1 MIDFKLPN
9 FNDNQLDDA
18 KERKQI
24 KEYLVLLTRQL
35 KYILNNI
42 DVENLA
48 SGLSKSISDNGAA
61 VTKVTQDLRDIGGAI
76 SKVEKNATQ
85 LGLNA
90 ENHERSCI
98 LVLKMADSELAR
110 VTIQFT
116 GNFVTDT
123 QLEQKG
129 YVTDTELEQ
138 KGYVTATA
146 LEQKGYVTA
155 TALEQKGYVTATAL
169 EQKGYVTATELEQK
183 GYVTDTE
190 LEQKG
195 YVTDTELEQNGVSKI
210 TGATGTFSSLSS
222 ASGSTQLDGSHVA
235 SVKLFATGVATA
247 QDGET
252 YYPVYIKSNGELIKA
267 AEAYSPAEGG

>member
-61 VTKVTQDLRDIGGAI
+61 VNKVTQDLRDIGGAI

-90 ENHERSCI
+90 ENRERSCI

-123 QLEQKG
+123 QLEH
-129 YVTDTELEQ
+129 
-138 KGYVTATA
+138 KGYVTA
-146 LEQKGYVTA
+146 
-155 TALEQKGYVTATAL
+155 
-169 EQKGYVTATELEQK
+169 
-183 GYVTDTE
+183 
-190 LEQKG
+190 
-195 YVTDTELEQNGVSKI
+195 TELEQNGVSKI

-235 SVKLFATGVATA
+235 SAKLFATGVATA

>member
-61 VTKVTQDLRDIGGAI
+61 VNKVSQDLRDIGGAI

-85 LGLNA
+85 LSLNA
-90 ENHERSCI
+90 ENRERSCI

-129 YVTDTELEQ
+129 YVTDAE
-138 KGYVTATA
+138 
-146 LEQKGYVTA
+146 
-155 TALEQKGYVTATAL
+155 L
-169 EQKGYVTATELEQK
+169 EQKGYVTATELA
-183 GYVTDTE
+183 
-190 LEQKG
+190 
-195 YVTDTELEQNGVSKI
+195 QNGVSKI

-235 SVKLFATGVATA
+235 SAKLFATGVATA

-252 YYPVYIKSNGELIKA
+252 YYPVYIKSNGELIRA
-267 AEAYSPAEGG
+267 AEAYSPAKGG

>member
-42 DVENLA
+42 DVENLS

-61 VTKVTQDLRDIGGAI
+61 VTKVSQDLRDIGGAI

-90 ENHERSCI
+90 ENRERSCI
-98 LVLKMADSELAR
+98 LVLKMAGAELAR

-138 KGYVTATA
+138 KGYVTAT
-146 LEQKGYVTA
+146 
-155 TALEQKGYVTATAL
+155 
-169 EQKGYVTATELEQK
+169 ELA
-183 GYVTDTE
+183 
-190 LEQKG
+190 
-195 YVTDTELEQNGVSKI
+195 QNGVSKI

-235 SVKLFATGVATA
+235 SAKLFATGVATA

>member
-42 DVENLA
+42 GVENLA
-48 SGLSKSISDNGAA
+48 SDLSKSISDNGAA
-61 VTKVTQDLRDIGGAI
+61 VNKVSQDLRDIGGAI

-85 LGLNA
+85 LSLNA

-129 YVTDTELEQ
+129 YVTDAELEQ
-138 KGYVTATA
+138 KGYVTA
-146 LEQKGYVTA
+146 
-155 TALEQKGYVTATAL
+155 
-169 EQKGYVTATELEQK
+169 
-183 GYVTDTE
+183 
-190 LEQKG
+190 
-195 YVTDTELEQNGVSKI
+195 TELEQNGVSKI

-222 ASGSTQLDGSHVA
+222 ASGSTQLDESHVA
-235 SVKLFATGVATA
+235 SAKLFATGVATA

-252 YYPVYIKSNGELIKA
+252 YYPVYIKSNGELIRA
-267 AEAYSPAEGG
+267 AEAYSPAKGG

>member
-61 VTKVTQDLRDIGGAI
+61 VTKVSQDLRDIGGAI

-90 ENHERSCI
+90 ENRERSCI

-138 KGYVTATA
+138 KGYVT
-146 LEQKGYVTA
+146 
-155 TALEQKGYVTATAL
+155 
-169 EQKGYVTATELEQK
+169 
-183 GYVTDTE
+183 DTE

-195 YVTDTELEQNGVSKI
+195 YVTATELEQNGVSKI

-235 SVKLFATGVATA
+235 SARLFATGVATA

>member
-48 SGLSKSISDNGAA
+48 SDLSKSISDNGAA
-61 VTKVTQDLRDIGGAI
+61 VNKVSQDLRDIGGAI

-85 LGLNA
+85 LSLNA

-129 YVTDTELEQ
+129 YVTDAELEQ
-138 KGYVTATA
+138 KGYVTA
-146 LEQKGYVTA
+146 
-155 TALEQKGYVTATAL
+155 
-169 EQKGYVTATELEQK
+169 
-183 GYVTDTE
+183 
-190 LEQKG
+190 
-195 YVTDTELEQNGVSKI
+195 TELEQNGVSKI
-210 TGATGTFSSLSS
+210 TGATGTFSSRSS

-235 SVKLFATGVATA
+235 SAKLFATGVATA

-252 YYPVYIKSNGELIKA
+252 YYPVYIKSNGELIRA
-267 AEAYSPAEGG
+267 AEAYSPAKGG

>member
-61 VTKVTQDLRDIGGAI
+61 VNKVSQDLRDIGGAI

-85 LGLNA
+85 LRLNA
-90 ENHERSCI
+90 ENRERSCI

-129 YVTDTELEQ
+129 YVTDAELEQ
-138 KGYVTATA
+138 KGYVTA
-146 LEQKGYVTA
+146 
-155 TALEQKGYVTATAL
+155 
-169 EQKGYVTATELEQK
+169 
-183 GYVTDTE
+183 
-190 LEQKG
+190 
-195 YVTDTELEQNGVSKI
+195 TELEQNGVSKI

-235 SVKLFATGVATA
+235 SAKLFATGVATA

-252 YYPVYIKSNGELIKA
+252 YYPVYIKSNGELIRA
-267 AEAYSPAEGG
+267 AGAYSPAEGG

>member
-90 ENHERSCI
+90 ENRERSCI

-138 KGYVTATA
+138 KGYVTAT
-146 LEQKGYVTA
+146 
-155 TALEQKGYVTATAL
+155 
-169 EQKGYVTATELEQK
+169 ELA
-183 GYVTDTE
+183 
-190 LEQKG
+190 
-195 YVTDTELEQNGVSKI
+195 QNGVSKI

-235 SVKLFATGVATA
+235 SAKLFATGVATA

-252 YYPVYIKSNGELIKA
+252 YYPVYIKSNGELIRA
-267 AEAYSPAEGG
+267 AEAYSPAKGG

>member
-61 VTKVTQDLRDIGGAI
+61 VTKVSQDLRDIGGAI

-138 KGYVTATA
+138 KGYVTAT
-146 LEQKGYVTA
+146 
-155 TALEQKGYVTATAL
+155 
-169 EQKGYVTATELEQK
+169 ELA
-183 GYVTDTE
+183 
-190 LEQKG
+190 
-195 YVTDTELEQNGVSKI
+195 QNGVSKI

>member
-61 VTKVTQDLRDIGGAI
+61 VNKVSQDLRDIGGAI

-85 LGLNA
+85 LSLNA
-90 ENHERSCI
+90 ENRERSCI

-123 QLEQKG
+123 QLEHKG
-129 YVTDTELEQ
+129 YVTDAELEQ
-138 KGYVTATA
+138 KGYVTA
-146 LEQKGYVTA
+146 
-155 TALEQKGYVTATAL
+155 
-169 EQKGYVTATELEQK
+169 
-183 GYVTDTE
+183 
-190 LEQKG
+190 
-195 YVTDTELEQNGVSKI
+195 TELEQNGVSKI

-222 ASGSTQLDGSHVA
+222 ASGSTQIDGSHVA
-235 SVKLFATGVATA
+235 SAKLFATGVATA

-252 YYPVYIKSNGELIKA
+252 YYPVYIKSNGELIRA
-267 AEAYSPAEGG
+267 AGAYSPAEGG

>member
-42 DVENLA
+42 GVENLA
-48 SGLSKSISDNGAA
+48 SDLSKSISDNGAA
-61 VTKVTQDLRDIGGAI
+61 VNKVSQDLRDIGGAI

-85 LGLNA
+85 LSLNA

-123 QLEQKG
+123 QLEHKG
-129 YVTDTELEQ
+129 YVTDAE
-138 KGYVTATA
+138 
-146 LEQKGYVTA
+146 
-155 TALEQKGYVTATAL
+155 L

-183 GYVTDTE
+183 
-190 LEQKG
+190 
-195 YVTDTELEQNGVSKI
+195 GVSKI

-235 SVKLFATGVATA
+235 SAKLFATGVATA

-252 YYPVYIKSNGELIKA
+252 YYPVYIKSNGELIRA
-267 AEAYSPAEGG
+267 AEAYSPAKGG

>member
-61 VTKVTQDLRDIGGAI
+61 VTKVSQDLRDIGGAI

-90 ENHERSCI
+90 ENRERCCI

-138 KGYVTATA
+138 KGYVTAT
-146 LEQKGYVTA
+146 
-155 TALEQKGYVTATAL
+155 
-169 EQKGYVTATELEQK
+169 
-183 GYVTDTE
+183 
-190 LEQKG
+190 
-195 YVTDTELEQNGVSKI
+195 ELEQNGVSKI

-235 SVKLFATGVATA
+235 SAKLFATGVATA

-252 YYPVYIKSNGELIKA
+252 YYPVYIKSNGELIRA

>member
-42 DVENLA
+42 DVENLS

-61 VTKVTQDLRDIGGAI
+61 VNKVTQDLRNIGGAI

-116 GNFVTDT
+116 GNFVTDM

-138 KGYVTATA
+138 KGYVTAT
-146 LEQKGYVTA
+146 
-155 TALEQKGYVTATAL
+155 
-169 EQKGYVTATELEQK
+169 ELA
-183 GYVTDTE
+183 
-190 LEQKG
+190 
-195 YVTDTELEQNGVSKI
+195 QNGVSKI

-235 SVKLFATGVATA
+235 SAKLFATGVATA

>member
-42 DVENLA
+42 GVENLA
-48 SGLSKSISDNGAA
+48 SDLSKSISDNGAA
-61 VTKVTQDLRDIGGAI
+61 VNKVSQDLRDIGGAI

-85 LGLNA
+85 LSLNA
-90 ENHERSCI
+90 ENRERSCI

-123 QLEQKG
+123 QLEHKG
-129 YVTDTELEQ
+129 YVTDAELEQ
-138 KGYVTATA
+138 KGYVTA
-146 LEQKGYVTA
+146 
-155 TALEQKGYVTATAL
+155 
-169 EQKGYVTATELEQK
+169 
-183 GYVTDTE
+183 
-190 LEQKG
+190 
-195 YVTDTELEQNGVSKI
+195 TELEQNGVSKI

-235 SVKLFATGVATA
+235 SAKLFATGVATA

-252 YYPVYIKSNGELIKA
+252 YYPVYIKSNGELIRA
-267 AEAYSPAEGG
+267 AEAYSPAKGG

>member
-61 VTKVTQDLRDIGGAI
+61 VNKVSQDLRDIGGAI

-85 LGLNA
+85 LSLNA
-90 ENHERSCI
+90 ENRERSCI

-123 QLEQKG
+123 QLEHKG
-129 YVTDTELEQ
+129 YVTDAELEQ
-138 KGYVTATA
+138 KGYVTA
-146 LEQKGYVTA
+146 
-155 TALEQKGYVTATAL
+155 
-169 EQKGYVTATELEQK
+169 
-183 GYVTDTE
+183 
-190 LEQKG
+190 
-195 YVTDTELEQNGVSKI
+195 TELEQNGVSKI

-235 SVKLFATGVATA
+235 SAKLFATGVATA

-252 YYPVYIKSNGELIKA
+252 YYPVYIKSNSELIRA
-267 AEAYSPAEGG
+267 AEAYSPAKGG

>member
-42 DVENLA
+42 DVENLS
-48 SGLSKSISDNGAA
+48 SGLFKSISDNGAA
-61 VTKVTQDLRDIGGAI
+61 VTKVSQDLRDIGGAI

-90 ENHERSCI
+90 ENRERSCT

-138 KGYVTATA
+138 KGYVTAT
-146 LEQKGYVTA
+146 
-155 TALEQKGYVTATAL
+155 
-169 EQKGYVTATELEQK
+169 
-183 GYVTDTE
+183 
-190 LEQKG
+190 
-195 YVTDTELEQNGVSKI
+195 ELEQNGVSKI

-235 SVKLFATGVATA
+235 SAKLFATGVATA

>member
-61 VTKVTQDLRDIGGAI
+61 VTKVSQDLRDIGGAI

-90 ENHERSCI
+90 ENRERSCI

-129 YVTDTELEQ
+129 YVTDTQ
-138 KGYVTATA
+138 
-146 LEQKGYVTA
+146 
-155 TALEQKGYVTATAL
+155 L
-169 EQKGYVTATELEQK
+169 EQKGYVTATELA
-183 GYVTDTE
+183 
-190 LEQKG
+190 
-195 YVTDTELEQNGVSKI
+195 QNGVSKI

>member
-61 VTKVTQDLRDIGGAI
+61 VTKVSQDLRDIGGAI

-90 ENHERSCI
+90 ENRERSCI
-98 LVLKMADSELAR
+98 LVLKMAESELAR

-129 YVTDTELEQ
+129 YVTDAE
-138 KGYVTATA
+138 
-146 LEQKGYVTA
+146 
-155 TALEQKGYVTATAL
+155 L
-169 EQKGYVTATELEQK
+169 EQKGYVTATELA
-183 GYVTDTE
+183 
-190 LEQKG
+190 
-195 YVTDTELEQNGVSKI
+195 QNGVSKI

-235 SVKLFATGVATA
+235 SAKLFATGVATA

-252 YYPVYIKSNGELIKA
+252 YYPVYIKSNGELIRA

>member
-61 VTKVTQDLRDIGGAI
+61 VNKVSQDLRDIGGAI

-85 LGLNA
+85 LSLNA
-90 ENHERSCI
+90 ENRERSCI

-129 YVTDTELEQ
+129 YVTDAELEQ
-138 KGYVTATA
+138 KGYVTATQLEQKGYVTDA
-146 LEQKGYVTA
+146 QLEQKGYVTA
-155 TALEQKGYVTATAL
+155 
-169 EQKGYVTATELEQK
+169 
-183 GYVTDTE
+183 
-190 LEQKG
+190 
-195 YVTDTELEQNGVSKI
+195 TELEQNGVSKI

-235 SVKLFATGVATA
+235 SAKLFATGVATA
-247 QDGET
+247 QDGEI
-252 YYPVYIKSNGELIKA
+252 YYPVYIKSNGELIRA
-267 AEAYSPAEGG
+267 AEAYSPAKGG

>member
-9 FNDNQLDDA
+9 FNDNQLDEA

-61 VTKVTQDLRDIGGAI
+61 VNKVSQDLRDIGGAI

-85 LGLNA
+85 LSLNA
-90 ENHERSCI
+90 ENRERSCI

-123 QLEQKG
+123 QLEHKG
-129 YVTDTELEQ
+129 YVTDAELEQ
-138 KGYVTATA
+138 KGYVTA
-146 LEQKGYVTA
+146 
-155 TALEQKGYVTATAL
+155 
-169 EQKGYVTATELEQK
+169 
-183 GYVTDTE
+183 
-190 LEQKG
+190 
-195 YVTDTELEQNGVSKI
+195 TELEQNGVSKI

-235 SVKLFATGVATA
+235 SAKLFATGVATA

-252 YYPVYIKSNGELIKA
+252 YYPVYIKSNGELIRA
-267 AEAYSPAEGG
+267 AEAYSPAKGG

>member
-61 VTKVTQDLRDIGGAI
+61 VTKVSQDLRDIGGAI

-85 LGLNA
+85 LSLNA
-90 ENHERSCI
+90 ENRERSCI

-129 YVTDTELEQ
+129 YVTDAELEQ
-138 KGYVTATA
+138 KGYVTA
-146 LEQKGYVTA
+146 
-155 TALEQKGYVTATAL
+155 
-169 EQKGYVTATELEQK
+169 
-183 GYVTDTE
+183 
-190 LEQKG
+190 
-195 YVTDTELEQNGVSKI
+195 TELEQNGVSKI

-235 SVKLFATGVATA
+235 SAKLFATGVATA

-252 YYPVYIKSNGELIKA
+252 YYPVYIKSNGELIRA
-267 AEAYSPAEGG
+267 AEAYSPAKGG

>member
-48 SGLSKSISDNGAA
+48 SDLSKSISDNGAA
-61 VTKVTQDLRDIGGAI
+61 VNKVSQDLRDIGGAI

-85 LGLNA
+85 LSLNA
-90 ENHERSCI
+90 ENRERSCI
-98 LVLKMADSELAR
+98 LVLKMADAELAR

-129 YVTDTELEQ
+129 YVTDAELEQ
-138 KGYVTATA
+138 KGYVTA
-146 LEQKGYVTA
+146 
-155 TALEQKGYVTATAL
+155 
-169 EQKGYVTATELEQK
+169 
-183 GYVTDTE
+183 
-190 LEQKG
+190 
-195 YVTDTELEQNGVSKI
+195 TELEQNGVSKI

-235 SVKLFATGVATA
+235 SAKLFANGVATA

-252 YYPVYIKSNGELIKA
+252 YYPVYIKSNGELIRA
-267 AEAYSPAEGG
+267 AEAYSPAKGG

>member
-61 VTKVTQDLRDIGGAI
+61 VNKVSQDLRDIGGAI

-85 LGLNA
+85 LSLNA
-90 ENHERSCI
+90 ENRERSCI

-123 QLEQKG
+123 QLEH
-129 YVTDTELEQ
+129 
-138 KGYVTATA
+138 
-146 LEQKGYVTA
+146 
-155 TALEQKGYVTATAL
+155 
-169 EQKGYVTATELEQK
+169 KGYVTATELEQK
-183 GYVTDTE
+183 GYVTA
-190 LEQKG
+190 
-195 YVTDTELEQNGVSKI
+195 TELEQNGVSKI

-235 SVKLFATGVATA
+235 SAKLFATGVATA

-252 YYPVYIKSNGELIKA
+252 YYPVYIKSNGELIRA

>member
-42 DVENLA
+42 DVENLS

-61 VTKVTQDLRDIGGAI
+61 VNKVTQDLRDIGGAI

-90 ENHERSCI
+90 ENRERSCI

-138 KGYVTATA
+138 KGYVTAT
-146 LEQKGYVTA
+146 
-155 TALEQKGYVTATAL
+155 
-169 EQKGYVTATELEQK
+169 
-183 GYVTDTE
+183 
-190 LEQKG
+190 
-195 YVTDTELEQNGVSKI
+195 ELEQNGVSKI

-222 ASGSTQLDGSHVA
+222 ASGSTQLDGSRVA
-235 SVKLFATGVATA
+235 SAKLFATGAATA

-252 YYPVYIKSNGELIKA
+252 YYPVYIKANGELIKA
-267 AEAYSPAEGG
+267 AEAYSPSEGG

>member
-61 VTKVTQDLRDIGGAI
+61 VNKVSQDLRDIGGAI

-85 LGLNA
+85 LSLNA
-90 ENHERSCI
+90 ENRERSCI

-123 QLEQKG
+123 QLEHKG
-129 YVTDTELEQ
+129 YVTDAELEQ
-138 KGYVTATA
+138 KGYVTA
-146 LEQKGYVTA
+146 
-155 TALEQKGYVTATAL
+155 
-169 EQKGYVTATELEQK
+169 
-183 GYVTDTE
+183 
-190 LEQKG
+190 
-195 YVTDTELEQNGVSKI
+195 TELEQNGVSKI

-235 SVKLFATGVATA
+235 SAKLFANGVATA

-252 YYPVYIKSNGELIKA
+252 YYPVYIKSNGELIRA
-267 AEAYSPAEGG
+267 AEAYSPAKGG

>member
-61 VTKVTQDLRDIGGAI
+61 VNKVSQDLRDIGGAI

-90 ENHERSCI
+90 ENRERSCI

-138 KGYVTATA
+138 KGYVTAT
-146 LEQKGYVTA
+146 
-155 TALEQKGYVTATAL
+155 
-169 EQKGYVTATELEQK
+169 ELA
-183 GYVTDTE
+183 
-190 LEQKG
+190 
-195 YVTDTELEQNGVSKI
+195 QNGVSKI

>member
-42 DVENLA
+42 DVENLS

-61 VTKVTQDLRDIGGAI
+61 VTKVSQDLRDIGGAI

-90 ENHERSCI
+90 ENRERSCI
-98 LVLKMADSELAR
+98 LVLKMADAELAR

-138 KGYVTATA
+138 
-146 LEQKGYVTA
+146 
-155 TALEQKGYVTATAL
+155 
-169 EQKGYVTATELEQK
+169 
-183 GYVTDTE
+183 
-190 LEQKG
+190 
-195 YVTDTELEQNGVSKI
+195 NGVSTI

-235 SVKLFATGVATA
+235 SAKLFATGVATA

>member
-61 VTKVTQDLRDIGGAI
+61 VTKVSQDLRDIGGAI

-90 ENHERSCI
+90 ENRERSCI

-138 KGYVTATA
+138 KGYVTAT
-146 LEQKGYVTA
+146 
-155 TALEQKGYVTATAL
+155 
-169 EQKGYVTATELEQK
+169 
-183 GYVTDTE
+183 
-190 LEQKG
+190 
-195 YVTDTELEQNGVSKI
+195 ELEQNGVSKI

-235 SVKLFATGVATA
+235 SAKLFATGVATA

>member
-61 VTKVTQDLRDIGGAI
+61 VTKVSQDLRDIGGAI

-85 LGLNA
+85 LGLIA
-90 ENHERSCI
+90 ENRERSCI

-129 YVTDTELEQ
+129 YVTDAE
-138 KGYVTATA
+138 
-146 LEQKGYVTA
+146 
-155 TALEQKGYVTATAL
+155 L
-169 EQKGYVTATELEQK
+169 EQKGYVTATELA
-183 GYVTDTE
+183 
-190 LEQKG
+190 
-195 YVTDTELEQNGVSKI
+195 QNGVSKI

>member
-61 VTKVTQDLRDIGGAI
+61 VNKVTQDLRDIGGAI

-90 ENHERSCI
+90 ENRERSCI

-138 KGYVTATA
+138 KGYVTAT
-146 LEQKGYVTA
+146 
-155 TALEQKGYVTATAL
+155 
-169 EQKGYVTATELEQK
+169 
-183 GYVTDTE
+183 
-190 LEQKG
+190 
-195 YVTDTELEQNGVSKI
+195 ELEQNGVSKI

-235 SVKLFATGVATA
+235 SAKLFATGVATA

-267 AEAYSPAEGG
+267 AEAYSPAKGG

>member
-90 ENHERSCI
+90 ENRERSCI
-98 LVLKMADSELAR
+98 LVLKMADAELAR

-138 KGYVTATA
+138 KGYVTAT
-146 LEQKGYVTA
+146 
-155 TALEQKGYVTATAL
+155 
-169 EQKGYVTATELEQK
+169 ELA
-183 GYVTDTE
+183 
-190 LEQKG
+190 
-195 YVTDTELEQNGVSKI
+195 QNGVSKI

-235 SVKLFATGVATA
+235 SAKLFATGVATA

>member
-61 VTKVTQDLRDIGGAI
+61 VTKVSQDLRDIGGAI

-90 ENHERSCI
+90 ENRERSCI

-138 KGYVTATA
+138 KGYVTA
-146 LEQKGYVTA
+146 
-155 TALEQKGYVTATAL
+155 
-169 EQKGYVTATELEQK
+169 
-183 GYVTDTE
+183 
-190 LEQKG
+190 
-195 YVTDTELEQNGVSKI
+195 TELEQNGVSKI

>member
-35 KYILNNI
+35 KYILDNI

-61 VTKVTQDLRDIGGAI
+61 VTKVSQDLRDIGGAI

-85 LGLNA
+85 LSLNA
-90 ENHERSCI
+90 ENRERSCI

-129 YVTDTELEQ
+129 YVTDAELEQ
-138 KGYVTATA
+138 KGYVTA
-146 LEQKGYVTA
+146 
-155 TALEQKGYVTATAL
+155 
-169 EQKGYVTATELEQK
+169 
-183 GYVTDTE
+183 
-190 LEQKG
+190 
-195 YVTDTELEQNGVSKI
+195 TELEQNGVSKI

-235 SVKLFATGVATA
+235 SAKLFATGVATA

-252 YYPVYIKSNGELIKA
+252 YYPVYIKSNGELIRA
-267 AEAYSPAEGG
+267 AEAYSPAKGG

>member
-42 DVENLA
+42 DVENLS

-61 VTKVTQDLRDIGGAI
+61 VNKVSQDLRDIGGAI

-138 KGYVTATA
+138 MGYVTA
-146 LEQKGYVTA
+146 
-155 TALEQKGYVTATAL
+155 
-169 EQKGYVTATELEQK
+169 
-183 GYVTDTE
+183 
-190 LEQKG
+190 
-195 YVTDTELEQNGVSKI
+195 TELEQNGVSKI

-235 SVKLFATGVATA
+235 SAKLFATGVATA

>member
-61 VTKVTQDLRDIGGAI
+61 VNKVSQDLRDIGGAI

-85 LGLNA
+85 LSLNA
-90 ENHERSCI
+90 ENRERSCI

-129 YVTDTELEQ
+129 YVTDAELEQ
-138 KGYVTATA
+138 KGYVTA
-146 LEQKGYVTA
+146 
-155 TALEQKGYVTATAL
+155 
-169 EQKGYVTATELEQK
+169 
-183 GYVTDTE
+183 
-190 LEQKG
+190 
-195 YVTDTELEQNGVSKI
+195 TELEQNGVSKI

-235 SVKLFATGVATA
+235 SAKLFATGVATA

-267 AEAYSPAEGG
+267 AEAYSPAEGD

>member
-61 VTKVTQDLRDIGGAI
+61 VNKVTQDLRDIGGAI

-90 ENHERSCI
+90 ENRERSCI

-129 YVTDTELEQ
+129 YVTATELEQ
-138 KGYVTATA
+138 KGYVTA
-146 LEQKGYVTA
+146 
-155 TALEQKGYVTATAL
+155 
-169 EQKGYVTATELEQK
+169 
-183 GYVTDTE
+183 
-190 LEQKG
+190 
-195 YVTDTELEQNGVSKI
+195 TELEQNGVSKI

-235 SVKLFATGVATA
+235 SAKLFATGVATA

-267 AEAYSPAEGG
+267 AGAYSPAEGG

>member
-9 FNDNQLDDA
+9 FNDNQFDDA

-61 VTKVTQDLRDIGGAI
+61 VNKVSQDLRDIGGAI

-85 LGLNA
+85 LSLNA
-90 ENHERSCI
+90 ENRERSCI

-123 QLEQKG
+123 QLEHKG
-129 YVTDTELEQ
+129 YVTDAELEQ
-138 KGYVTATA
+138 KGYVTA
-146 LEQKGYVTA
+146 
-155 TALEQKGYVTATAL
+155 
-169 EQKGYVTATELEQK
+169 
-183 GYVTDTE
+183 
-190 LEQKG
+190 
-195 YVTDTELEQNGVSKI
+195 TELEQNGVSKI

-235 SVKLFATGVATA
+235 SAKLFATGVATA

-252 YYPVYIKSNGELIKA
+252 YYPVYIKSNGELIRA
-267 AEAYSPAEGG
+267 AEAYSPAKGG

>member
-48 SGLSKSISDNGAA
+48 SDLSKSISDNGAA
-61 VTKVTQDLRDIGGAI
+61 VNKVSQDLRDIGGAI

-85 LGLNA
+85 LSLNA
-90 ENHERSCI
+90 ENRERSCI

-129 YVTDTELEQ
+129 YVTDAELEQ
-138 KGYVTATA
+138 KGYVT
-146 LEQKGYVTA
+146 V
-155 TALEQKGYVTATAL
+155 
-169 EQKGYVTATELEQK
+169 
-183 GYVTDTE
+183 
-190 LEQKG
+190 
-195 YVTDTELEQNGVSKI
+195 TELEQNGVSKI

-235 SVKLFATGVATA
+235 SAKLFANGVATA

-252 YYPVYIKSNGELIKA
+252 YYPVYIKSNGELIRA
-267 AEAYSPAEGG
+267 AEAYSPAKGG

>member
-61 VTKVTQDLRDIGGAI
+61 VNKVSQDLRDIGGAI

-85 LGLNA
+85 LSLNA
-90 ENHERSCI
+90 ENRERSCI
-98 LVLKMADSELAR
+98 LVLKMTDSELAR

-129 YVTDTELEQ
+129 YVTDAELEQ
-138 KGYVTATA
+138 KGYVTA
-146 LEQKGYVTA
+146 
-155 TALEQKGYVTATAL
+155 
-169 EQKGYVTATELEQK
+169 
-183 GYVTDTE
+183 
-190 LEQKG
+190 
-195 YVTDTELEQNGVSKI
+195 TELEQNGVSKI

-235 SVKLFATGVATA
+235 SAKLFATGVATA

-252 YYPVYIKSNGELIKA
+252 YYPVYIKSNGELIRA
-267 AEAYSPAEGG
+267 AEAYSPAKGG

>member
-61 VTKVTQDLRDIGGAI
+61 VNKVSQDLRDIGGAI

-85 LGLNA
+85 LSLNA
-90 ENHERSCI
+90 ENRERSCI

-110 VTIQFT
+110 VTIQFA

-129 YVTDTELEQ
+129 YVTDAELEQ
-138 KGYVTATA
+138 KGYVTA
-146 LEQKGYVTA
+146 
-155 TALEQKGYVTATAL
+155 
-169 EQKGYVTATELEQK
+169 
-183 GYVTDTE
+183 
-190 LEQKG
+190 
-195 YVTDTELEQNGVSKI
+195 TELEQNGVSKI

-235 SVKLFATGVATA
+235 SANLFATGVATA

-252 YYPVYIKSNGELIKA
+252 YYPVYIKSNGELIRA
-267 AEAYSPAEGG
+267 AEAYSPAKGG